1 MKRLYII
8 ALLALIF
15 DFSFSQTRV
24 NTLSASLTGNNRL
37 SVVKGSIVI
46 PTWHEKN
53 FWSLYDKY
61 FNNAVSL
68 SSVSYRSL
76 RSFAIARNAESN
88 EVFESGRSMISNRE
102 QWLKMLEKYY
112 NEVASDFNGVIA
124 LQFLQAESLLDMME
138 CAHIYEQ
145 TEWKDFRFHES
156 TINAEIKAAKHNTI
170 RRAVSLTPDKA
181 EAFWR
186 IYFSYE
192 EECNALL
199 GDNYSIVSLYA
210 VEPSDFTPGLS
221 KRLGYDF
228 LHMLQRENRL
238 KEKYFLKMS
247 EAVGPVLASRFL
259 AWEDYYSLTSK
270 LYAWAED

>member
-37 SVVKGSIVI
+37 SIVKGSIVI